1 MHQAPRRRI
10 TSAHVMAAIA
20 LFVSLGGGAWAAITL
35 PKNSVGTKQL
45 KNAAVTAQKIKN
57 GSVNHFKI
65 VNGSVGRLKLANGGV
80 TRAKLG
86 SGAVGQAQLD
96 PSNITSFV
104 QGNGQLQSMAATTP
118 ATGLLSTPAVLADV
132 PGFGQVRLIYCS
144 PKASGYLVRIQVL
157 SNNNA
162 AAFLHVAQGWGANA
176 PPGNPQAATI
186 DGSSGTLSS
195 GGGSLVTASG
205 STTAIGFNATFQVL
219 MSRGTGTSVTGA
231 HTTVGVDNNGSNCS
245 ATAQTIIQK

>member
-1 MHQAPRRRI
+1 MHQVTRRRI
-10 TSAHVMAAIA
+10 SSAHVMAAIA
-20 LFVSLGGGAWAAITL
+20 LFISLGGGAWAAITL

-45 KNAAVTAQKIKN
+45 KNAAVTAQKLKN
-57 GSVNHFKI
+57 GSVNRFKI
-65 VNGSVGRLKLANGGV
+65 VNGGVGQAKLSNHAV
-80 TRAKLG
+80 TRSKLG
-86 SGAVGQAQLD
+86 NAAVGQSQLD

-104 QGNGQLQSMAATTP
+104 QGNGQLQSMAATTG

-132 PGFGQVRLIYCS
+132 PGFGQVRLLYCS
-144 PKASGYLVRIQVL
+144 PKASGYLVRIQIL

-162 AAFLHVAQGWGANA
+162 TPFLHVAQGWGANA
-176 PPGNPQAATI
+176 PPGNPQPATI

-205 STTAIGFNATFQVL
+205 STTALGFSATFQVL
-219 MSRGTGTSVTGA
+219 MSRGSGTSVTGA
-231 HTTVGVDNNGSNCS
+231 HTTVGVDNNGTNCN